1 MAERLQCGVLT
12 SQPPSRQGRFIVK
25 EDLSHDALIEQP
37 AIELF
42 DEFPLI
48 LGNPPLVCYSADVS
62 GDLG

>member
-1 MAERLQCGVLT
+1 
-12 SQPPSRQGRFIVK
+12 VK
-25 EDLSHDALIEQP
+25 EDLSHDAPIEQP

-42 DEFPLI
+42 DEYPLI